1 MEKIKTAAK
10 YLLYSIIGLFALA
23 TSLFLTLKSDIT
35 VVQEVSKT
43 LASIAVVLGG
53 LLYVRQPPS
62 EIEEDHEDKNFRIA
76 YLIITSGIMFAATY
90 ILSNINQLYPS
101 YSMISA
107 KAVLFM
113 ATWLFLISSA
123 EFSLHNMEKLK
134 ILNEKFQGL

>member
-1 MEKIKTAAK
+1 MEKIKIAAK

-35 VVQEVSKT
+35 AVQEVSKT

-62 EIEEDHEDKNFRIA
+62 EIKEDHEDKNFRIA
-76 YLIITSGIMFAATY
+76 YLIITSGIMFAVTY
-90 ILSNINQLYPS
+90 ILSSITQLYPS